1 MTTSILKV
9 HISRRYSHYIILY
22 FQKIFT
28 LYHILFSEDIHII
41 IHYFSKDIYI
51 ISHLISRRYSHLY
64 IAFTLYHITFP
75 GPLSNITITEGI
87 HIISSCIFRRYS
99 HYLTS
104 RFQQIFTSTLSHT
117 ILPVD
122 IHIISH
128 YISRRYSNYHRT
140 HRTLRRL
147 MILCFCLRYRLSFIV
162 YWVWF
167 TLVLDT
173 RLLNEAKTIKS
184 NSFVQ
189 VAPNDKKFIVF

>member
-9 HISRRYSHYIILY
+9 PISRRLLHYHKHSIRKSH

-28 LYHILFSEDIHII
+28 LYHIIFPEDIHII

-99 HYLTS
+99 HYPTL
-104 RFQQIFTSTLSHT
+104 QLQKIFTLSNNT
-117 ILPVD
+117 ITED
-122 IHIISH
+122 NHIIIPVWRIQNVLMQIRIRIPLFMLMRIRIQICLAREREKK
-128 YISRRYSNYHRT
+128 ISSKSSTIFYK
-140 HRTLRRL
+140 
-147 MILCFCLRYRLSFIV
+147 ILQNL
-162 YWVWF
+162 
-167 TLVLDT
+167 
-173 RLLNEAKTIKS
+173 
-184 NSFVQ
+184 
-189 VAPNDKKFIVF
+189 